1 MLLLRL
7 VRALLVVA
15 RITASYSGLVVLRRL
30 FRRRD
35 AEGRAVDPPWLAR
48 RADATHARNARRL
61 RDAMLR
67 FRGVFIKLGQ
77 VLSIMGGFLP
87 RVYGRELESLQDD
100 VPPRPFAE
108 LRPAFQATLGQP
120 PEAFFAHIDETP
132 LAAASLGQVHAAEA
146 KDGTR
151 LAVKILYPGIRP
163 LIRVDLRVIRLALR
177 IFHLFVPL
185 RSFDRV
191 YEALVDLL
199 RRETDYLHEAECMR
213 RVAANFADADDVL
226 VPEVVAEATS
236 RDVLTMTFMEG
247 LKITDFEAQ
256 AEAGIDRESV
266 ARRLVQCFYAQLFV
280 HRFFHADPHPG
291 NFLVQPGPRP
301 DAPRLVI
308 LDYGAICEVEEKT
321 IDGLVD
327 VMRGFLEGKDQLV
340 VRGIDRIG
348 FVAGD
353 GHRALLEKTVRTY
366 FRKLLK
372 VDRTAGAFVRASGHR
387 LLELANPEVEIS
399 ELRPLMKSVE
409 YPEGWFYV
417 ERASILMFWL
427 VGQIAPE
434 LDTIQ
439 VGFPYVMPLLAERI
453 ARDPDPE
460 PLADAP
466 PVERGA
472 AIRGITPS

>member
-1 MLLLRL
+1 MLLIRL
-7 VRALLVVA
+7 LRALAVVA
-15 RITASYSGLVVLRRL
+15 RITGSYALLLALRRV

-35 AEGRAVDPPWLAR
+35 AEGRPIDPPWLVR
-48 RADATHARNARRL
+48 RTEATHARNARRL

-108 LRPAFQATLGQP
+108 LRPAFRSTLGQP
-120 PEAFFAHIDETP
+120 PEAFFAHIDEAP
-132 LAAASLGQVHAAEA
+132 LAAASLGQVHRARAA
-146 KDGTR
+146 DGR
-151 LAVKILYPGIRP
+151 ALAVKILYPGIRR
-163 LIRVDLRVIRLALR
+163 LIRVDLNVIRLALW

-185 RSFDRV
+185 KSFDRV
-191 YEALVDLL
+191 YVSLVDLL

-213 RVAANFADADDVL
+213 RVAANFAHVDDVL
-226 VPEVVAEATS
+226 VPEVIAEATS
-236 RDVLTMTFMEG
+236 KDVLTMTFMEG
-247 LKITDFEAQ
+247 VKITDYDAM
-256 AEAGIDRESV
+256 ASAGIDREAV
-266 ARRLVQCFYAQLFV
+266 ARRLVQCFYKQLFV
-280 HRFFHADPHPG
+280 DRFFHADPHPG
-291 NFLVQPGPRP
+291 NFLVQPGARG

-308 LDYGAICEVEEKT
+308 LDYGAICEVSEAT

-327 VMRGFLEGKDQLV
+327 VMRGFLEGQDALV

-348 FVAGD
+348 FVATG
-353 GHRALLEKTVRTY
+353 GHRELLEKTVRTY

-372 VDRTAGAFVRASGHR
+372 VDRTAAAFMRASGHR
-387 LLELANPEVEIS
+387 LLEIANPEVEMS
-399 ELRPLMKSVE
+399 ELRPLMKTVE
-409 YPEGWFYV
+409 YPDGWFYV

-439 VGFPYVMPLLAERI
+439 VGFPYVMPLLADRI
-453 ARDPDPE
+453 AKEPGAVRPPE
-460 PLADAP
+460 PPA
-466 PVERGA
+466 VERSA
-472 AIRGITPS
+472 AIRGITPR

>member
-7 VRALLVVA
+7 FRALLVVA
-15 RITASYSGLVVLRRL
+15 RITASYAGLLVLRKL

-48 RADATHARNARRL
+48 RTEATHARNAARL
-61 RDAMLR
+61 RAAMVR

-87 RVYGRELESLQDD
+87 RVYGRELELLQDD

-108 LRPAFQATLGQP
+108 LRPAFEATLGQP
-120 PEAFFAHIDETP
+120 PDAFFASIDEVP
-132 LAAASLGQVHAAEA
+132 LAAASLGQVHAARGPGGEA
-146 KDGTR
+146 
-151 LAVKILYPGIRP
+151 LAVKILYPGIRS
-163 LIRVDLRVIRLALR
+163 LIRVDLLIIRLALR

-185 RSFDRV
+185 KSFDRV

-213 RVAANFADADDVL
+213 RVAENFAGVDDVL
-226 VPEVVAEATS
+226 VPGVVADATS

-247 LKITDFEAQ
+247 IKITDFDAM
-256 AEAGIDRESV
+256 AEAGIDREAV
-266 ARRLVQCFYAQLFV
+266 GRRLVQCFYKQLFV
-280 HRFFHADPHPG
+280 DRFFHADPHPG
-291 NFLVQPGPRP
+291 NFLVQPGETPT
-301 DAPRLVI
+301 APRLVI
-308 LDYGAICEVEEKT
+308 LDYGAICDVSETT

-327 VMRGFLEGKDQLV
+327 VMRGFLEGQDALV

-348 FVAGD
+348 FVATEGK
-353 GHRALLEKTVRTY
+353 RELLEKTVRTY
-366 FRKLLK
+366 FQKLLK
-372 VDRTAGAFVRASGHR
+372 VDFTAGALMRASGHR
-387 LLELANPEVEIS
+387 LLELANPEVELN
-399 ELRPLMKSVE
+399 ELRPLMKTVE
-409 YPEGWFYV
+409 YPDGWFYV

-427 VGQIAPE
+427 VGQIAPD

-453 ARDPDPE
+453 AQQP
-460 PLADAP
+460 AP
-466 PVERGA
+466 APSPVEHGA
-472 AIRGITPS
+472 PIRGITPT